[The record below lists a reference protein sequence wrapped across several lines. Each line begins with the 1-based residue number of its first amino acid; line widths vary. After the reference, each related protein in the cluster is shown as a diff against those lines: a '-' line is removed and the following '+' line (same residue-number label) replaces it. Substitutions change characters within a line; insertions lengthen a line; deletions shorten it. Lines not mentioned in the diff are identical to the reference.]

1 MCVKQ
6 KKEDDIMAEYLLKGG
21 KMLEKTCKQCGCP
34 QFEFKGKTFC
44 VVCAEREQEKK
55 AGVPPAAGKKS
66 SGEQAGT
73 AAPSTQALAG
83 MAAGE
88 LLTDKD
94 ICAGLSAIIL
104 DLCGRIR
111 EEEDP
116 DRCLALMDAV
126 KIGAE
131 ALQILRQL

>member
-1 MCVKQ
+1 MKQ

-21 KMLEKTCKQCGCP
+21 KMLERSCKHCGCP
-34 QFEFKGKTFC
+34 MFEYKGKTFC
-44 VVCAEREQEKK
+44 VVYTEREQEKK
-55 AGVPPAAGKKS
+55 VQGETANTGASKKTVVQKEEVVPAETAAGNTTIAS
-66 SGEQAGT
+66 
-73 AAPSTQALAG
+73 
-83 MAAGE
+83 E
-88 LLTDKD
+88 L
-94 ICAGLSAIIL
+94 GVIIL
-104 DLCGRIR
+104 DLCQRIK